1 MPPSSDRHFPL
12 TLSCFFFPLF
22 FFFLFSLSR
31 SSLSSSP
38 SLPLSPSLCLSLQ
51 EPQLRASTMP
61 PITRR
66 LLVLVPCI
74 ILVLV
79 AFFRYQ
85 AGPKRIYIP
94 HAPHQEPAAFD
105 GAWSYQ
111 RDRNNLHLTHEQCDQ
126 AFPDLFVEIERASA
140 ERKSRPITL
149 KEIDSIPQ
157 KTGYVRAMIY
167 DGEVSFYFCF
177 YSFSCF
183 LFCSFCF

>member
-1 MPPSSDRHFPL
+1 MPPSTSDR
-12 TLSCFFFPLF
+12 LF
-22 FFFLFSLSR
+22 FSRPRVLFFSLFTFSLVPVPLFSL
-31 SSLSSSP
+31 P
-38 SLPLSPSLCLSLQ
+38 SLPLPPSLSLSLQ
-51 EPQLRASTMP
+51 EPQLRESTMP

-79 AFFRYQ
+79 AFIRYQ
-85 AGPKRIYIP
+85 AEPKRIYIP
-94 HAPHQEPAAFD
+94 HAPHQEPASFD

-111 RDRNNLHLTHEQCDQ
+111 RDRNNLQLSHEQCDQ

-167 DGEVSFYFCF
+167 DGEVSFHSCISLLFVFCF
-177 YSFSCF
+177 V
-183 LFCSFCF
+183 LFI

>member
-1 MPPSSDRHFPL
+1 MPLSTSDR
-12 TLSCFFFPLF
+12 LS
-22 FFFLFSLSR
+22 LFSLPRVLFFVSCFTFFFSLPR
-31 SSLSSSP
+31 SFSFFSSP
-38 SLPLSPSLCLSLQ
+38 PSLSPSLCLSLR
-51 EPQLRASTMP
+51 EPQLRESTMP

-79 AFFRYQ
+79 AFLRYQ
-85 AGPKRIYIP
+85 AEPKRIYIP

-105 GAWSYQ
+105 GAWNYR

-140 ERKSRPITL
+140 ERKSRRITL
-149 KEIDSIPQ
+149 KELDSIPQ

-167 DGEVSFYFCF
+167 DGEVSFYF
-177 YSFSCF
+177 
-183 LFCSFCF
+183 L